1 MWVLDE
7 ICRLGNTWLRLVKL
21 AKVIFGLKGDFY
33 FVLFRYSLSPSYA
46 TFSSSQQQTLSSLV
60 TGSGQAI
67 QGANPNIIVLKLYM
81 RSLEYQRI
89 YNFPQNGVQF
99 ISELGG
105 LMGFFLGMSIIS
117 FIECLCFGCCCG
129 CRKPEEDESK
139 IKNVKGWGDD

>member
-1 MWVLDE
+1 M
-7 ICRLGNTWLRLVKL
+7 N
-21 AKVIFGLKGDFY
+21 
-33 FVLFRYSLSPSYA
+33 P
-46 TFSSSQQQTLSSLV
+46 TFTPYTDTQKQALQTQV

-67 QGANPNIIVLKLYM
+67 QGGTPNTVVLKLFM

-129 CRKPEEDESK
+129 CRKPEEYESK